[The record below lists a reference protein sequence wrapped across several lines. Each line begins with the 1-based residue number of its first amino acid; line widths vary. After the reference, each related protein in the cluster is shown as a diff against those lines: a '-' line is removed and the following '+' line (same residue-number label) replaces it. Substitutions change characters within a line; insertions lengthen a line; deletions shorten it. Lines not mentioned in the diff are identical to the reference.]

1 MEQWEFTKDG
11 AGRWSWRS
19 VRDASRGA
27 SDRTF
32 VSRTDCIADAM
43 RNGYLDYRVADRSHH
58 RKRNRTAGSLLDLVS
73 ARIARKPASA

>member
-1 MEQWEFTKDG
+1 MEQWEFRKDE

-19 VRDASRGA
+19 VRDALRGA

-43 RNGYLDYRVADRSHH
+43 RNGYLDYRAADRSHY
-58 RKRNRTAGSLLDLVS
+58 RKRTRTAGNLLDLVS
-73 ARIARKPASA
+73 AHIPRKPASG